1 MLEQIKQKQSFSLEE
16 SIKLYT
22 NQLLFFSGE
31 RKKYSYLQNF
41 NEKDY
46 SFLKNR
52 SLISISYIA
61 PKFKP
66 KNSKLCIMG
75 FVSGKKIP
83 QKKKVSDFF
92 KNVGFS
98 SVLKKVKGGFLLN
111 LVGTISFIPISFY
124 EDRFNYLGK
133 NIYLELIKL
142 KIIKYEDKFFITSAA
157 TRKSLMFKL
166 KPLFKKILE
175 KFLMY
180 TFFREKYEKKKSLHI
195 FCCKYK
201 KLKLTKEV
209 VMSL

>member
-61 PKFKP
+61 PKFKT

-142 KIIKYEDKFFITSAA
+142 KIIKYEDKFFITGAA

-166 KPLFKKILE
+166 KPLLKKILE

-180 TFFREKYEKKKSLHI
+180 TFFREKYEKKR
-195 FCCKYK
+195 
-201 KLKLTKEV
+201 
-209 VMSL
+209 